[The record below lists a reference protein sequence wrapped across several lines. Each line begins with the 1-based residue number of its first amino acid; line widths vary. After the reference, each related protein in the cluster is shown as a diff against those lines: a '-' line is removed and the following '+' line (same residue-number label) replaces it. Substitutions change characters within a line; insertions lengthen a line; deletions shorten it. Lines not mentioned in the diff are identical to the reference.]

1 MSRVDGRDLRPV
13 HGVRMR
19 EVLAAWYRDS
29 GHLVVVDRNALPA
42 TVDVLD
48 LSTGER
54 TPLLRLVPPY
64 PVGVLNVTGVMVA
77 VDGGTYAYNVVR
89 KLSELYI
96 VERLR

>member
-1 MSRVDGRDLRPV
+1 MAFTARGTGRPADEEVSAWVSR
-13 HGVRMR
+13 
-19 EVLAAWYRDS
+19 
-29 GHLVVVDRNALPA
+29 
-42 TVDVLD
+42 VDVLD

-54 TPLLRLVPPY
+54 TPLLGLAPPD

-77 VDGGTYAYNVVR
+77 VDGGAYAYNVVR